1 MNLVV
6 AVDERWGIGK
16 DGGLLTHLPKDLGRF
31 QRLTTG
37 NIVVMGR
44 KTLESL
50 PGGKPLPD
58 RETWVLTRDKNFV
71 MDGVKSFASIEAM
84 MAYITEMNIDDDR
97 IFVSGGAVVY
107 NSFIPL
113 VKKAYITKLKR
124 DFNADVFMDNVDAS
138 PYLALEYVSET
149 FERKGLE
156 YEFTTYGK
164 AE

>member
-6 AVDERWGIGK
+6 AVDKYWGIGK

-58 RETWVLTRDKNFV
+58 RETWVLTRDESYCI
-71 MDGVKSFASIEAM
+71 DGIKTFYSIEDILKYVKDLDIDVDKI
-84 MAYITEMNIDDDR
+84 YIA
-97 IFVSGGAVVY
+97 GGAAVY
-107 NSFIPL
+107 NSFLPL
-113 VKKAYITKLKR
+113 VKKAYITKIYK
-124 DFNADVFMDNVDAS
+124 DFNADVFMKNVDEL

-149 FERKGLE
+149 YERKGLE
-156 YEFTTYGK
+156 YCFTTYTK
-164 AE
+164 V

>member
-6 AVDERWGIGK
+6 AVDKYWGIGK

-58 RETWVLTRDKNFV
+58 RETWVLTRDENYQK
-71 MDGVKSFASIEAM
+71 DGVKTFPSIDAM
-84 MAYITEMNIDDDR
+84 LKYVKDLGIDGDK
-97 IFVSGGAVVY
+97 IFVSGGAAVY
-107 NSFIPL
+107 NSFLPL
-113 VKKAYITKLKR
+113 VNKAYITKLDK
-124 DFNADVFMDNVDAS
+124 DFHADVFMDNVDES
-138 PYLALEYVSET
+138 PYLALEYISET

-156 YEFTTYGK
+156 YCFTTYTRV
-164 AE
+164 